1 MQGGRQTIGMLEQA
15 VKMSERNEEN
25 AVKRKQELEN
35 WRDEFVKV
43 NLMSGTPQSLTQD
56 IGEMAESEKLK

>member
-1 MQGGRQTIGMLEQA
+1 MQGARQTIGMLEGV

-43 NLMSGTPQSLTQD
+43 NLMSGTP
-56 IGEMAESEKLK
+56 